1 MQVKIGLFQ
10 DNDFKEYAAVLA
22 QTWPRAASASEEIV
36 RDRLKTLDEKGE
48 QIWVAETGGRPVGFM
63 LIYFENPPTP
73 AELELEG
80 EWLVVDW
87 LDVHP
92 NWQRKG
98 LGTLLLKKAEK
109 VAKKRNVS
117 SIYTVTSVDDEKMLG
132 FSEKNH
138 FNKGKRIKDF
148 WGAGTGDAFVLT
160 KIVRT

>member
-1 MQVKIGLFQ
+1 MQVKIRLYQ
-10 DNDFKEYAAVLA
+10 DSDFKEYAAVLA
-22 QTWPRAASASEEIV
+22 QTWPRIGSDSEEIV

-48 QIWVAETGGRPVGFM
+48 QIWVAEVYGKATGFM

-73 AELELEG
+73 AELELKG
-80 EWLVVDW
+80 EWLVIDW

-92 NWQRKG
+92 DFQRKG
-98 LGTLLLKKAEK
+98 FGTLLLKKAEE
-109 VAKKRNVS
+109 VAKNKNVS

-138 FNKGKRIKDF
+138 LKLGKRIKDF

-160 KIVRT
+160 KTART